1 MPNGP
6 VEDTEHG
13 TRCVLCLKEDPDE
26 DHLSRHKVSI
36 CVSEFGES
44 LKKSR
49 RTDMIA
55 HLAKHRVHSKAAAVL
70 ADKWRYTLNKKN
82 FSCGLCVRLFSSIA
96 ERSNH
101 IDNEHWRQG
110 QTMDAWELSNCIR
123 GLLLERKVQAAWR
136 SLMRSYPNV
145 VECNLRWKM
154 PLAEG
159 LQSRLEK
166 GEDPPEVLAKAALQF
181 SSYGQLRPS
190 QQELRAPIVREEIR
204 SRPIPAAPSYST
216 YQSLPYNTQSSA
228 YMTSRL
234 PGSPSSG
241 NVASYSTGLPEL
253 DPDLSLIPSAAFGD
267 SFQHDG
273 VFSSALLDTAPLV
286 GLNTGETSWQS
297 STNAWSTDLL
307 PIDTSEPLDD
317 NTRIK
322 DHLSETGAS
331 LMAQMISHRR
341 DQPAAHAGLSRYGP
355 AWNSPADA
363 NTANALRIPTSAYS
377 HRSAGQPPN
386 HEYGFDLRNK
396 PLPPGPPVDLP
407 GNANQAF
414 ERRPTTPMDFT
425 TG

>member
-13 TRCVLCLKEDPDE
+13 TRCVLCLGEDPDE
-26 DHLSRHKVSI
+26 DHLSRHRVSI
-36 CVSEFGES
+36 CVSEFGEP

-55 HLAKHRVHSKAAAVL
+55 HLDKHRVHDKAAAAL
-70 ADKWRYTLNKKN
+70 ADKWRYSLNKKN
-82 FSCGLCVRLFSSIA
+82 FSCGLCVRFFSSMA
-96 ERSNH
+96 ERSSH

-123 GLLLERKVQAAWR
+123 GLLLERKVQAVWR
-136 SLMRSYPNV
+136 SLLRCYPNV
-145 VECNLRWKM
+145 VECNLRWEM
-154 PLAEG
+154 PFAEG

-166 GEDPPEVLAKAALQF
+166 GEDPPEVLAKAALQL

-190 QQELRAPIVREEIR
+190 QQELRAPIGREEIR
-204 SRPIPAAPSYST
+204 FRPMPADLSYST
-216 YQSLPYNTQSSA
+216 YQSLPDDIQSSA
-228 YMTSRL
+228 YMTSHL
-234 PGSPSSG
+234 PRSPSSS
-241 NVASYSTGLPEL
+241 NVTSYSTGFPEP
-253 DPDLSLIPSAAFGD
+253 DPGLSLIPSAAFED

-273 VFSSALLDTAPLV
+273 VFSNALLNTAPLV

-307 PIDTSEPLDD
+307 PIGTSQPVDD

-322 DHLSETGAS
+322 CHLSETGAL
-331 LMAQMISHRR
+331 LMAQMTSPRR
-341 DQPAAHAGLSRYGP
+341 EKAGVHADLSGQGP
-355 AWNSPADA
+355 IWNSPADVH
-363 NTANALRIPTSAYS
+363 TASALRIPTSAYS

-386 HEYGFDLRNK
+386 HEYRSDLRNK
-396 PLPPGPPVDLP
+396 PLPPEPPIDLP
-407 GNANQAF
+407 GNVHQAF
-414 ERRPTTPMDFT
+414 ERRPSTPMDLT

>member
-1 MPNGP
+1 MPSGP
-6 VEDTEHG
+6 VEDTKHG
-13 TRCVLCLKEDPDE
+13 KRCVLCLKEDPNE

-36 CVSEFGES
+36 CVSESGES

-49 RTDMIA
+49 KTDMIA
-55 HLAKHRVHSKAAAVL
+55 HLAKHRVHSKDAAAL
-70 ADKWRYTLNKKN
+70 AEKWRYHSNKKN
-82 FSCGLCVRLFSSIA
+82 FSCGLCVRFFSSIA

-136 SLMRSYPNV
+136 SLLRCYPDV
-145 VECNLRWKM
+145 VECNLRWER

-166 GEDPPEVLAKAALQF
+166 GEDRPEVLAKAALQL
-181 SSYGQLRPS
+181 SSYGQRRPS
-190 QQELRAPIVREEIR
+190 QQELGAPIGREEIR
-204 SRPIPAAPSYST
+204 FRPMPAALSYT
-216 YQSLPYNTQSSA
+216 PYQSVPDHIQSSA

-234 PGSPSSG
+234 PRSPSSR
-241 NVASYSTGLPEL
+241 NVASYSTGLPQPDL
-253 DPDLSLIPSAAFGD
+253 DLSLIPSAAFED

-273 VFSSALLDTAPLV
+273 VFSDALLNTAPLV
-286 GLNTGETSWQS
+286 GLNTGEPSWQS
-297 STNAWSTDLL
+297 STNAWSMDLL
-307 PIDTSEPLDD
+307 PIATSQPVDD

-322 DHLSETGAS
+322 CHLSETGAL
-331 LMAQMISHRR
+331 LMAQMTSPRR
-341 DQPAAHAGLSRYGP
+341 EKAAVHADVSGPGLT
-355 AWNSPADA
+355 WNSAADV

-386 HEYGFDLRNK
+386 HEYGLDLRNK
-396 PLPPGPPVDLP
+396 PLPPGPPVDLH
-407 GNANQAF
+407 GNANQAS
-414 ERRPTTPMDFT
+414 ERRPTTPMDLT